1 MATIAV
7 QVQSMLNTAVYDTY
21 VTSDAV
27 TVQTL
32 KNYIQA
38 NTSVSSNW
46 YQLYYLNEQ
55 LVNANTLSSYGIG
68 NVQIRSANRIG
79 NLATRELRQRA
90 KLDLAALDRAESS
103 EPRATYD
110 LTLLPTQFDS
120 NAVVNNPNA
129 GGLVAGRPW
138 IETVSAFTF
147 YEAFGTTSA
156 ISTTQ
161 YVSGNKIYAE
171 SSTYDVPSFQPARV
185 VVNDI
190 EVVNTEL
197 RGHTLVVLD
206 SNGNVVTAATQYDTW
221 DTGGAPGARAAL
233 ASALGAVASGNIVVL
248 VSYDASGLDAGI
260 RSAINTGYGS
270 TNTDTWESQRRS
282 HIFIGVK
289 I

>member
-1 MATIAV
+1 MASITIG
-7 QVQSMLNTAVYDTY
+7 VQSLLNAATYNSYTLSNTA
-21 VTSDAV
+21 
-27 TVQTL
+27 TVATL
-32 KNYIQA
+32 KNFIA
-38 NTSVSSNW
+38 SNTSVSTAW
-46 YQLYYLNEQ
+46 YELYYSGEILA
-55 LVNANTLSSYGIG
+55 NANTLASYGITS
-68 NVQIRSANRIG
+68 NVQIRSANRISD
-79 NLATRELRQRA
+79 LATRELRQRA

-103 EPRATYD
+103 NPRATYD

-120 NAVVNNPNA
+120 NAVINNPNA
-129 GGLVAGRPW
+129 GGLVLGRPW
-138 IETVSAFTF
+138 INTVAAFSF
-147 YEAFGTTSA
+147 YEAFGTTTA

-171 SSTYDVPSFQPARV
+171 SSTYDVPDYQPARV

-206 SNGNVVTAATQYDTW
+206 SDGNVVAGPTQYDTYI
-221 DTGGAPGARAAL
+221 DPANVTALAAAL
-233 ASALGAVASGNIVVL
+233 NAVASGNIVVL
-248 VSYDASGLDAGI
+248 VVYDASALDAGV

-270 TNTDTWESQRRS
+270 TNTDTWTAERRS